1 MIAKATIL
9 KMFEK
14 RREDGAGEDEGE
26 KENMWGGKEENN
38 QLL

>member
-1 MIAKATIL
+1 VIAKATIL

-26 KENMWGGKEENN
+26 GEKENSEW
-38 QLL
+38 